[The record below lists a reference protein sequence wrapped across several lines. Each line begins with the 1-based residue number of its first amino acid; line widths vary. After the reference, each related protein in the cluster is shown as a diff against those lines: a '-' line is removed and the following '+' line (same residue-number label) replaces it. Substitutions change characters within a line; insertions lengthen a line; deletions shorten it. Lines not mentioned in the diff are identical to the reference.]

1 MMNKNKKISKKKEV
15 KAGEQKRGE
24 LDTLLKKYFV
34 NLLRSFNGEI
44 FTKAHRTQAVINLR
58 YPLMRLHRK

>member
-15 KAGEQKRGE
+15 KAVEQKRGE